1 MTTQVTTTWHVQV
14 KLFYCSS
21 RPPSDRQYPSN
32 DDSMEESSRVAELI
46 VEPLS
51 IYKLL
56 KSAVRNPQEQEKQED

>member
-1 MTTQVTTTWHVQV
+1 
-14 KLFYCSS
+14 
-21 RPPSDRQYPSN
+21 
-32 DDSMEESSRVAELI
+32 MEESSRVAELI